1 MPLNVNPLE
10 PGICFVEFFAERF
23 FGGET
28 RQLKLQVCI
37 LFYYQ
42 DMSILI
48 SMVFLTVQIYF

>member
-10 PGICFVEFFAERF
+10 PEIFFVEFFAESF